1 MCSKTFRLQ
10 LRQSVNDGLAANV
23 RCADEVRAQKE
34 MARGALAELEAEW
47 AVRLERLRLEAKA
60 LEQQREETHD
70 KLQVGATRRVAS
82 HLAWLHRACRTAYGV
97 CCMLHLT
104 VALGPTTTSRRC
116 VALRCAFTW
125 AAPNC
130 GVLLPTAVLDWTR
143 WHHRVHC
150 GGLWSL
156 QEELQLTSRLR
167 KELAELRATGVGY

>member
-1 MCSKTFRLQ
+1 M
-10 LRQSVNDGLAANV
+10 NDGLAANV

-97 CCMLHLT
+97 SCMLHLT

-116 VALRCAFTW
+116 VALRCGAPSLGLRQTVEYCYLLQYW
-125 AAPNC
+125 TGLAGTTVSTAAAC
-130 GVLLPTAVLDWTR
+130 G
-143 WHHRVHC
+143 HC
-150 GGLWSL
+150 RRSC
-156 QEELQLTSRLR
+156 S
-167 KELAELRATGVGY
+167 

>member
-1 MCSKTFRLQ
+1 
-10 LRQSVNDGLAANV
+10 VNDGLAANV

-82 HLAWLHRACRTAYGV
+82 HLARLHRACRTAYGV

-104 VALGPTTTSRRC
+104 VAWGPTATSRRC
-116 VALRCAFTW
+116 VALRC
-125 AAPNC
+125 
-130 GVLLPTAVLDWTR
+130 VAVRL
-143 WHHRVHC
+143 HLGC
-150 GGLWSL
+150 AKLWSTATYCSTGL
-156 QEELQLTSRLR
+156 DSLAPPCPLRRPVVTAGGAAADVAPAQGAGGAARDRCRLLASR
-167 KELAELRATGVGY
+167 